1 MVYLFHKFVKGKKYY
16 YLGENKFVNG
26 QSKRVNEIYLGSA
39 ESLRDYF
46 ENGSL
51 PRKIESLSYGLPA
64 AILNVNE
71 EIGFTK
77 IIDLYCPKRV
87 QGLTVGE
94 HILIDIINR
103 IDKPASHHKLGK
115 WFSKTILR
123 KIYPVNASY
132 LSSQGYW
139 NHWNYLDETKIEDI
153 QKALLPNLIKGE
165 DISQL
170 FYDPTNFSTYI
181 EKEHKNN
188 PKGMK
193 RNVITLAEFGKPKSG
208 IYGLR
213 QINLALLV
221 TKDFGTPLW
230 HKPYEG
236 NINDVTFFKEFINS
250 LTDKIEIFAKQCKSI
265 TLVFDKGNNSPK
277 NIKNIDKKLH
287 FHVLGSLAPSQYKEL
302 LAIPLN
308 KFDIEYKNK
317 EDNLIKGH
325 SLMMKVFG
333 KDCKIVITYNDKTAY
348 NQKER
353 TEKALNKAIAYLQN
367 AKEKLNTSQWTDRDK
382 VLIRIASNISR
393 FHATKIVKWQ
403 LHEKNKKIYL
413 DFEENKEELNIAKN
427 SYGKNILFTDNL
439 SLLDHE
445 IIKGYSTKNIAEE
458 SIRRLK
464 NKHIISFIPQFCW
477 TDESIRVHAFTCVMA
492 LLFTTLLRKKAHE
505 HKIKLS
511 HEEIIN
517 NLSEIKQGILYMS
530 KTNKITPMIEKMI
543 PTQSKL
549 YKALNLSKYE
559 N

>member
-16 YLGENKFVNG
+16 YLGENKLVNG

-51 PRKIESLSYGLPA
+51 PREIESLSYGLPV
-64 AILNVNE
+64 AILNVND

-77 IIDLYCPKRV
+77 IIDSHCPKRV

-103 IDKPASHHKLGK
+103 IDEPASHHKLGK

-181 EKEHKNN
+181 ENEHKNN

-193 RNVITLAEFGKPKSG
+193 RSAITLAKFGKPKSG

-236 NINDVTFFKEFINS
+236 NINDVTFFKEFITS

-277 NIKNIDKKLH
+277 NIKKIDKKLH

-302 LAIPLN
+302 LAIPLD

-317 EDNLIKGH
+317 EDNLVKGYA
-325 SLMMKVFG
+325 LRMKVFG
-333 KDCKIVITYNDKTAY
+333 KDCKIVITYNNKTAN

-353 TEKALNKAIAYLQN
+353 TEKALAKSIEYLQN
-367 AKEKLNTSQWTDRDK
+367 AKEKLNTPQWTDRDK
-382 VLIRIASNISR
+382 VLIRIASKISR

-403 LHEKNKKIYL
+403 LQEKNQKIYL
-413 DFEENKEELNIAKN
+413 DFEENKEELNIVKN

-458 SIRRLK
+458 SIKRLK
-464 NKHIISFIPQFCW
+464 NKHIISFTPQFCW

-505 HKIKLS
+505 HKIELS

-517 NLSEIKQGILYMS
+517 NLSEIKQGILYIS

-543 PTQSKL
+543 PTQLKL
-549 YKALNLSKYE
+549 YTALNLSKYE